1 MGLFFGKPEKFQ
13 QLSNLNK
20 GQQNLQ
26 QQLLMAL
33 QGQGAGGAFGDIA
46 DYYRSLMDPSS
57 DAAKAFEA
65 PMMREYNEDII
76 PGLAEQ
82 FAGMGS
88 GAMSSSG
95 FQNAAMRE
103 GTNLSERLAAMRQGL
118 RQQGAQG
125 LSGLTMQ
132 GMQPSIENI
141 HRPATSGLFG
151 GILQA
156 AAPAAGMAL
165 GSAFGPLGAAA
176 GGAAGNWLTK
186 KFGVQQ

>member
-1 MGLFFGKPEKFQ
+1 MGLFYGKPEKFQ
-13 QLSNLNK
+13 QLSTLNK
-20 GQQNLQ
+20 GQQGLQ
-26 QQLLMAL
+26 SQLLASL

-57 DAAKAFEA
+57 DAARAFEA

-103 GTNLSERLAAMRQGL
+103 GTNLAERLAAMRQGL

-125 LSGLTMQ
+125 LGGLTMQ
-132 GMQPSIENI
+132 GMQPTVENV
-141 HRPATSGLFG
+141 HRPATSGFLPG
-151 GILQA
+151 LLQA
-156 AAPAAGMAL
+156 AAPGIGMAL
-165 GSAFGPLGAAA
+165 GSALGPAGAAV
-176 GGAAGNWLTK
+176 GGAGASWLTK
-186 KFGVQQ
+186 KFFGGQ